1 MGRLKNAKSGEA
13 WCINDKRTSGHT
25 SIILS
30 HNKAQ
35 RKKGEVIHSPITH
48 AEKTRGEKNI
58 ELKENPDKL
67 NSKQNEKPSHI
78 LAIAQVSK
86 EKTKA
91 KKREGFSIKNPVDK
105 SIKRHI
111 KKLAIKKKRR
121 QQGDR

>member
-13 WCINDKRTSGHT
+13 WRINDERTRGHT
-25 SIILS
+25 AIIIS

-48 AEKTRGEKNI
+48 ADKTRGEKNI
-58 ELKENPDKL
+58 KLKENPDT
-67 NSKQNEKPSHI
+67 NSNSNEKPSHI
-78 LAIAQVSK
+78 LAKAQVSK

-91 KKREGFSIKNPVDK
+91 NKKEGFSIKNPVDK